1 MTDFVDM
8 LAEEAKEQLA
18 EVRKERAY
26 QGNNPDY
33 HKRAKIALG
42 IIGSYVRLR
51 ATMANE
57 QTNRLVEMR
66 MLGETPDPALAG
78 RMGPR
83 KALKE

>member
-18 EVRKERAY
+18 EVRKERLY

-42 IIGSYVRLR
+42 IIGS
-51 ATMANE
+51 
-57 QTNRLVEMR
+57 
-66 MLGETPDPALAG
+66 
-78 RMGPR
+78 
-83 KALKE
+83 